1 MSLITLMQRRWRKK
15 AAEED
20 GFDPNAFRQSAVLV
34 GDSPSSY
41 GAPRNP
47 RPPTMIER
55 KMANIPTSSSSP
67 SPGFGGFGN
76 EQQYQNEYHQHLS
89 RQHPGYAYTNDMA
102 PSFSPGQVIPSPTS
116 PTAPNPFQS
125 PISSN
130 YDTNTPSNDQLVRQ
144 PSTTLSRQDSSA
156 NYINM
161 SRSSVTPYQAVQ
173 YAEINRRL
181 QPTVVEADES
191 SSAPMP
197 SSHDFPP
204 VPGATLQQLQPPSR
218 LTSHSERGS
227 PFADPD
233 SQDEGVELDIHLQ
246 PPSPSS
252 SRITSKPPTLPEI
265 TPTEKTFSSISP
277 ISYDFP
283 VSAGPSP
290 FANSFGIPARDSSV
304 AMASP
309 SVNRAPAVASN
320 LGNELKRPES
330 TYTMYGAEDAYGGI

>member
-1 MSLITLMQRRWRKK
+1 MQRRWRKK

-20 GFDPNAFRQSAVLV
+20 AFDPNAFRQSAILV
-34 GDSPSSY
+34 GDSPSGY

-55 KMANIPTSSSSP
+55 KMANIPTSSGHQ
-67 SPGFGGFGN
+67 SPGFGGFGGFGD
-76 EQQYQNEYHQHLS
+76 QQQFQNEYQQHPS
-89 RQHPGYAYTNDMA
+89 QQHPGYAYTRDMA
-102 PSFSPGQVIPSPTS
+102 PSFAPGQVIPSPTS
-116 PTAPNPFQS
+116 PTTPNPFQS

-130 YDTNTPSNDQLVRQ
+130 YDTNTPPNDQLVRQ

-156 NYINM
+156 NYIDM

-191 SSAPMP
+191 PSAPMP

-204 VPGATLQQLQPPSR
+204 VPGATHQQLQPSTR
-218 LTSHSERGS
+218 LTSHPERGS

-233 SQDEGVELDIHLQ
+233 SQDEGIELDINLQ
-246 PPSPSS
+246 PPSPAS

-283 VSAGPSP
+283 VSARPSP

-309 SVNRAPAVASN
+309 SVNRAPEQASN
-320 LGNELKRPES
+320 LGKAELKRPES
-330 TYTMYGAEDAYGGI
+330 TYTTYGAEDAYGGI